1 MSDAPASPTP
11 DHPPQATQQD
21 VPAGVTARRGPLR
34 AGQRVQIKDAKGRL
48 NTITLLPGGEFHSYQ
63 GVLRHDDLIGGPE
76 GVVVQ
81 NSSGHDYQVLR
92 PLLNDF
98 VLSMPRGA
106 TVVYPKDAGQIVQQ
120 ADVFPGAV
128 VVEAGVGSGAL
139 SMSLLRAVGDHGQ
152 LHSYERREEFAE
164 VARGNVESFFGGEHP
179 AWSIHLGDAQARM
192 LEVHEPHSVDRVVLD
207 MLAPWECL
215 DAVATV
221 LAPGGVWLNYVAT
234 ATQLSRVAEAIRD
247 SGKFT
252 QVEANETLVRG
263 WHLDGLAVRP
273 DHRMVAHT
281 GFLLTA
287 RRLATGEEA
296 LRLKRRSK
304 VSEFKDV
311 DVEAW
316 RPADEARW
324 TPQALGERPVT
335 DKKARKAAKE
345 ARLMARRAREA
356 EADVDA
362 RGERRPAAGAAGE
375 EQHD

>member
-1 MSDAPASPTP
+1 MTDAPASPTP
-11 DHPPQATQQD
+11 DESDVQD

-120 ADVFPGAV
+120 ADIFPGAV

-139 SMSLLRAVGDHGQ
+139 SMSLLRAVGDHGE
-152 LHSYERREEFAE
+152 LHSYERRAEFAE

-179 AWSIHLGDAQARM
+179 AWSIHLGDAQEEM
-192 LEVHEPHSVDRVVLD
+192 LRVHAPHSVDRVVLD

-234 ATQLSRVAEAIRD
+234 ATQLSRVAEAIRE

-252 QVEANETLVRG
+252 AVQANETLVRG

-296 LRLKRRSK
+296 LLLKKRSK
-304 VSEFKDV
+304 VSEFKPE

-316 RPADEARW
+316 QPSDESRW

-345 ARLMARRAREA
+345 ARLQARRARAA
-356 EADVDA
+356 EQGVDP
-362 RGERRPAAGAAGE
+362 RTVG
-375 EQHD
+375 HDTDDQSR

>member
-1 MSDAPASPTP
+1 MTEQTP
-11 DHPPQATQQD
+11 
-21 VPAGVTARRGPLR
+21 VPAPTGVSARRGPLR

-48 NTITLLPGGEFHSYQ
+48 NTITLIPGGQFHSYQ

-120 ADVFPGAV
+120 ADIFPGAV

-139 SMSLLRAVGDHGQ
+139 SMSLLRAIGDGGR
-152 LHSYERREEFAE
+152 LHSYERREDFAE
-164 VARGNVESFFGGEHP
+164 IARANVESFFGAEHP
-179 AWSIHLGDAQARM
+179 AWSIHVGDAQEEM
-192 LEVHEPHSVDRVVLD
+192 LRVHEPHSVDRVVLD
-207 MLAPWECL
+207 MLAPWECV

-234 ATQLSRVAEAIRD
+234 ATQLSRVAEAIRE
-247 SGKFT
+247 SGRFT
-252 QVEANETLVRG
+252 QIEANETLVRG

-287 RRLATGEEA
+287 RRLASGEEA
-296 LRLKRRSK
+296 LRMKRRLK
-304 VSEFKDV
+304 VSEFKAE

-316 RPADEARW
+316 RPADESRW
-324 TPQALGERPVT
+324 TPQALGERTVT
-335 DKKARKAAKE
+335 DKKARKNLKE
-345 ARLMARRAREA
+345 ARLTARRAAEA
-356 EADVDA
+356 EQDVDA
-362 RGERRPAAGAAGE
+362 HGNPPEEER
-375 EQHD
+375 

>member
-1 MSDAPASPTP
+1 MTEPT
-11 DHPPQATQQD
+11 
-21 VPAGVTARRGPLR
+21 GVSARRGPLR

-63 GVLRHDDLIGGPE
+63 GVLRHDDLIGGFE
-76 GVVVQ
+76 GVVVE
-81 NSSGHDYQVLR
+81 NSAGQPYQVLR

-106 TVVYPKDAGQIVQQ
+106 TVVYPKDAAQIVQQ
-120 ADVFPGAV
+120 ADIFPGAV

-139 SMSLLRAVGDHGQ
+139 SMSLLRAVGDHGR
-152 LHSYERREEFAE
+152 LHSYERREEFAD
-164 VARGNVESFFGGEHP
+164 VARANVEAFFGAEHP
-179 AWSIHLGDAQARM
+179 AWSIHLGDAQEQMTR
-192 LEVHEPHSVDRVVLD
+192 VHEPGSVDRVVLD

-215 DAVATV
+215 DAVAEV

-247 SGKFT
+247 SGRFT

-296 LRLKRRSK
+296 LLLKKRSK
-304 VSEFKDV
+304 VSEFKPE

-316 RPADEARW
+316 QPSDESRW

-345 ARLMARRAREA
+345 ARLQARRARAAQEGVDPRTVGQD
-356 EADVDA
+356 ADGQS
-362 RGERRPAAGAAGE
+362 R
-375 EQHD
+375 

>member
-1 MSDAPASPTP
+1 MTEPT
-11 DHPPQATQQD
+11 
-21 VPAGVTARRGPLR
+21 GVSARRGPLR

-63 GVLRHDDLIGGPE
+63 GVLRHDDLIGGFE
-76 GVVVQ
+76 GVVVE
-81 NSSGHDYQVLR
+81 NSAGQPYQVLR

-106 TVVYPKDAGQIVQQ
+106 TVVYPKDAAQIVQQ
-120 ADVFPGAV
+120 ADIFPGAV

-139 SMSLLRAVGDHGQ
+139 SMSLLRAVGDHGR
-152 LHSYERREEFAE
+152 LHSYERRPEFAD
-164 VARGNVESFFGGEHP
+164 VARANVEAFFGAEHP
-179 AWSIHLGDAQARM
+179 AWSVHLGDAQEEM
-192 LEVHEPHSVDRVVLD
+192 LTVHEPGSVDRVVLD

-215 DAVATV
+215 DAVAEV

-247 SGKFT
+247 SGRFT

-296 LRLKRRSK
+296 LLLKKRSK
-304 VSEFKDV
+304 VSEFKAV

-316 RPADEARW
+316 QPSDESRW

-345 ARLMARRAREA
+345 ARLMARRAKEA
-356 EADVDA
+356 QTPGSDPDAFPDLSTGQVAPPASTPAPDAGGPEA
-362 RGERRPAAGAAGE
+362 
-375 EQHD
+375 

>member
-1 MSDAPASPTP
+1 MTEPT
-11 DHPPQATQQD
+11 
-21 VPAGVTARRGPLR
+21 GVSARRGPLR

-63 GVLRHDDLIGGPE
+63 GVLRHDDLIGGFE
-76 GVVVQ
+76 GVVVE
-81 NSSGHDYQVLR
+81 NSAGQPYQVLR

-106 TVVYPKDAGQIVQQ
+106 TVVYPKDAAQIVQQ
-120 ADVFPGAV
+120 ADIFPGAV

-139 SMSLLRAVGDHGQ
+139 SMSLLRAVCDHGR
-152 LHSYERREEFAE
+152 LHSYERRPEFAD
-164 VARGNVESFFGGEHP
+164 VARANVEAFFGAEHP
-179 AWSIHLGDAQARM
+179 AWSVHLGDAQEEM
-192 LEVHEPHSVDRVVLD
+192 PKVHEPGSVDRVVLD

-215 DAVATV
+215 DAVAEV

-247 SGKFT
+247 SGRFT

-287 RRLATGEEA
+287 RRLASGEEA
-296 LRLKRRSK
+296 LRLKKRSK
-304 VSEFKDV
+304 VSEFRAE

-316 RPADEARW
+316 QPADEARW
-324 TPQALGERPVT
+324 TPEALGERPIT

-345 ARLMARRAREA
+345 ARLMAARSRAA
-356 EADVDA
+356 EQGVDA
-362 RGERRPAAGAAGE
+362 YGGRTPTGE
-375 EQHD
+375 QD

>member
-1 MSDAPASPTP
+1 MTEQTPTSAPT
-11 DHPPQATQQD
+11 
-21 VPAGVTARRGPLR
+21 GVSARRGPLR

-48 NTITLLPGGEFHSYQ
+48 NTITLIPGGQFHSYQ

-120 ADVFPGAV
+120 ADIFPGAV

-139 SMSLLRAVGDHGQ
+139 SMSLLRAVGDGGQ
-152 LHSYERREEFAE
+152 LHSYERREDFAE
-164 VARGNVESFFGGEHP
+164 IARANVESFFGAEHP
-179 AWSIHLGDAQARM
+179 AWSIHVGDAQERM
-192 LEVHEPHSVDRVVLD
+192 LEVHGPHSVDRVVLD
-207 MLAPWECL
+207 MLAPWECV

-234 ATQLSRVAEAIRD
+234 ATQLSRVAEAIRA

-252 QVEANETLVRG
+252 QIEANETLVRG

-281 GFLLTA
+281 GFLLTT
-287 RRLATGEEA
+287 RRLASGEEA
-296 LRLKRRSK
+296 LTMKRRLK
-304 VSEFKDV
+304 VSEFKDE
-311 DVEAW
+311 DVQAW
-316 RPADEARW
+316 RPADESRW
-324 TPQALGERPVT
+324 SAQALGERVVT
-335 DKKARKAAKE
+335 DKKARKNLKE
-345 ARLMARRAREA
+345 ARLSARRAAEA
-356 EADVDA
+356 EQGVDA
-362 RGERRPAAGAAGE
+362 HGNPA
-375 EQHD
+375 